1 MIKLLLMV
9 LLRFDDIDIEFDTF
23 EYDYANEVIIITTH
37 IFKSGFD
44 NE

>member
-23 EYDYANEVIIITTH
+23 EYDYANNVIIVRSN
-37 IFKSGFD
+37 IFKSGF
-44 NE
+44 EL